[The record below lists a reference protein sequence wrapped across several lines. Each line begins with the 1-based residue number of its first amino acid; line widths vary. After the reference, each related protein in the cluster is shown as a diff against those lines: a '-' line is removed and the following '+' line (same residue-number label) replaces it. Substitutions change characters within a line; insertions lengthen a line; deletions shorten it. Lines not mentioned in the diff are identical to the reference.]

1 MIPISSSVIKA
12 IDYNSA
18 NRTLL
23 VKFASGKTYT
33 YSGVPE
39 QVVRGLV
46 NASSAG
52 RYFNDHIKNHYR

>member
-23 VKFASGKTYT
+23 VKFTSGKTYT